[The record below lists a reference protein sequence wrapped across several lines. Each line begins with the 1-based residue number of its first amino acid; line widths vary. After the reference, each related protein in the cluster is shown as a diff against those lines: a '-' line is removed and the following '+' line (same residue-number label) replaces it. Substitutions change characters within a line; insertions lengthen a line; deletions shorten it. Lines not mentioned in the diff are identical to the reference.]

1 MELPGSF
8 FIRDGDSL
16 QATGLTRGPWSNEL
30 QHGGPPC
37 ALLARAAERFGD
49 DADRFFLARLTI
61 DYLKPIPL
69 AKLDVVAAP
78 LKLGAKAQRLELRL
92 LHQGTE
98 LLRGVALRLRR
109 ERGSAVSARPK
120 PLGPPD
126 GLPEFEIPFF
136 QHEVGYHRGIE
147 GRYLRGRWGDP
158 DVAVW
163 ARVRA
168 PVVAGEVASGLQRA
182 VLLADAESGLCP
194 PLDIKR
200 FTFVNPDLNL
210 HFDREPEGEWIGLE
224 TVSTTS
230 ALGVGLSQSVL
241 HDRLGPFGRA
251 SQALLVERR

>member
-1 MELPGSF
+1 MALPESF
-8 FIRDGDSL
+8 FVRDGDSF
-16 QATGLTRGPWSNEL
+16 QATALTRGPWNNDL

-49 DADRFFLARLTI
+49 DADRFFLSRLTI

-69 AKLDVVAAP
+69 AKLEVVAAP
-78 LKLGAKAQRLELRL
+78 LKLGGKAQRLELKL
-92 LHQGTE
+92 LHQGAE

-109 ERGSAVSARPK
+109 ERGGEVSARP
-120 PLGPPD
+120 PALAPPD
-126 GLPEFEIPFF
+126 GLPEFHIPFF

-147 GRYLRGRWGDP
+147 GRYLRGRWGEA
-158 DVAVW
+158 DVTVW

-168 PVVAGEVASGLQRA
+168 PLVEGEAASGLQRA
-182 VLLADAESGLCP
+182 VILADAESGLCP

-210 HFDREPEGEWIGLE
+210 HFDREPEGEWIALDA
-224 TVSTTS
+224 VSTTS

-241 HDRLGPFGRA
+241 HDRQGPFGRA